1 MGERDGLFALT
12 VTYFLVLLWV
22 DEASGLV
29 LLPPHLQ
36 QAFSHP
42 GDALLASPVLCS
54 KITAVTI
61 RRRFN
66 SYIVWD

>member
-29 LLPPHLQ
+29 LLQQYLQ
-36 QAFSHP
+36 HVFSNP
-42 GDALLASPVLCS
+42 GDALRVSPVLRS
-54 KITAVTI
+54 KIIGVTFC
-61 RRRFN
+61 RRFN
-66 SYIVWD
+66 SYVVWD